1 MAPGELT
8 VGMVLMSGRS
18 LGGLDADGRDII
30 SSAFTSA
37 VETRDSGF
45 GASIAFIGGL
55 FKDHVA
61 LAVGAPTM
69 GESEGDICGGRIV
82 VLKLSNRDPYTLDDW
97 IIIRPQL
104 PDSMRLGAILASGM
118 SIRSNGK

>member
-1 MAPGELT
+1 
-8 VGMVLMSGRS
+8 
-18 LGGLDADGRDII
+18 
-30 SSAFTSA
+30 
-37 VETRDSGF
+37 
-45 GASIAFIGGL
+45 
-55 FKDHVA
+55 
-61 LAVGAPTM
+61 M